1 MQGESLYK
9 EGAAFLASIDQD
21 WARLVSD
28 VGECTHRPKPE
39 REPYEALI
47 RAVAY
52 QQLHT
57 KAGDAILGKLL
68 ALFGSKRFPDAT
80 QLLAA
85 DVSELRACGFSAR
98 KIETVRA
105 IAQGNLTGLVPLRA
119 DAECMTDDE
128 LIARLTSLK
137 GIGRWTVEML
147 LIYTLERMDVLPVDD
162 FGVREGYRRLKSI
175 SVAPTKKEMEKL
187 GHQWSPYRTLA
198 SWYLWRLK

>member
-1 MQGESLYK
+1 M
-9 EGAAFLASIDQD
+9 
-21 WARLVSD
+21 VSD
-28 VGECTHRPKPE
+28 IGECTHKPRPD

-52 QQLHT
+52 QQLHA

-68 ALFGSKRFPDAT
+68 ALFGSNRFPGAA

-98 KIETVRA
+98 KVETLRA
-105 IAQGNLTGLVPLRA
+105 IAEGSLTGLVPLRD
-119 DAECMTDDE
+119 DAEHMTDDE

-147 LIYTLERMDVLPVDD
+147 LIYTLERMDVLPADD

-175 SVAPTKKEMEKL
+175 PVAPTKKEMEKF
-187 GHQWSPYRTLA
+187 GHRWSPYRTLA
-198 SWYLWRLK
+198 AWYLWRLK